1 MGAENLKPIRSQSE
15 AKAKGKAGGVKSGE
29 ARREKKALRE
39 RLELL
44 LAKKIDGV
52 ETADAICI
60 ALIDKALTGDARA
73 WELIRDTLGEKPEQ
87 KTELSGALVIRWEDG
102 SGDSAL

>member
-87 KTELSGALVIRWEDG
+87 KTELSGGLVIRWEDG

>member
-1 MGAENLKPIRSQSE
+1 MGVENLKPVRSGSD
-15 AKAKGKAGGVKSGE
+15 AKAKGRAGGLKSGE

-44 LAKKIDGV
+44 LAKKTYGV

-73 WELIRDTLGEKPEQ
+73 WELIRDTLGEKPVERQ
-87 KTELSGALVIRWEDG
+87 QTEISGGIKISWE
-102 SGDSAL
+102 